1 MAEAVLLKP
10 DRKFVEEII
19 ASGGGDL
26 KLCCQCS
33 TCSVVCDLSSDSSP
47 FPRKEMIWA
56 QWGLKDRLMADPE
69 IWLCH
74 YCMDCS
80 ERCTRGAKPGDVLS
94 AVREQAINHYATPQ
108 FLAGLVNRI
117 RQVPVMF
124 MLVPGILLLL
134 ALLLRHPIEGLL
146 GLGGSVHDEAFYAS
160 FFPHWLLITFY
171 TSLTMLAFVGLLGGM
186 FKYWKAM
193 KRADLTAGRN
203 IGETGIIT
211 SLIRTVTAI
220 LLHRQFGKCTQRG
233 NRQLTHLFAFYGF
246 ITLFV
251 VTVYAVFDLY
261 LFPLI
266 GLDSMYP
273 FNLIH
278 PMKILANIGGILLV
292 VGCVKGLLDQKKDAG
307 DSAGSTSFDQI
318 FIWLLLLVGVT
329 GFITEIFRFTV
340 GAGDHGGAMQYTAYA
355 VYFIHLMCVF
365 GLLVYLPYSKFAH
378 IWYRTLAMVYAEYS
392 GRTKEED
399 AGPASVA
406 PVAIEVQEAEI
417 QNQESPEEASAVES
431 EETSVEETIEESE
444 EEPES
449 TDKTDST
456 Q

>member
-33 TCSVVCDLSSDSSP
+33 TCSVVCDLSGDSSP

-56 QWGLKDRLMADPE
+56 QWGLKDRLMADPD

-74 YCMDCS
+74 HCMDCS
-80 ERCTRGAKPGDVLS
+80 ERCTRGAKPGDVLA
-94 AVREQAINHYATPQ
+94 AVREQAIKHYATPQ

-117 RQVPVMF
+117 KQIPVMF

-146 GLGGSVHDEAFYAS
+146 GLGGSEHDEAFYAS

-193 KRADLTAGRN
+193 KTADLTAGRN

-211 SLIRTVTAI
+211 SLIRAVTAI
-220 LLHRQFGKCTQRG
+220 LLHRQFGRCTQRG

-246 ITLFV
+246 IALFV
-251 VTVYAVFDLY
+251 VTAYAVFDLY

-278 PMKILANIGGILLV
+278 PMKILANIGGVLLV
-292 VGCVKGLLDQKKDAG
+292 TGCVKGLLDQKKDAG

-318 FIWLLLLVGVT
+318 FIWLLLLVG
-329 GFITEIFRFTV
+329 ITEIFRFTA

-355 VYFIHLMCVF
+355 VYFVHLMCVF

-378 IWYRTLAMVYAEYS
+378 IMYRTVAMVYADYS
-392 GRTKEED
+392 GRTEEI
-399 AGPASVA
+399 AEPAPIASVTTEA
-406 PVAIEVQEAEI
+406 PAAATTVEEPSEEA
-417 QNQESPEEASAVES
+417 PEEGS
-431 EETSVEETIEESE
+431 EEPE

-449 TDKTDST
+449 EDTTDST

>member
-19 ASGGGDL
+19 DSGGEDL
-26 KLCCQCS
+26 KLCVQCA

-56 QWGLKDRLMADPE
+56 QWGLKDRLMADPDV
-69 IWLCH
+69 WLCH
-74 YCMDCS
+74 HCMDCS
-80 ERCTRGAKPGDVLS
+80 ERCTRGAKPGDVLA
-94 AVREQAINHYATPQ
+94 AVREQAIKHYATPQ
-108 FLAGLVNRI
+108 FLAGMVNKVKQI
-117 RQVPVMF
+117 PVMF
-124 MLVPGILLLL
+124 MLMPGILLLL
-134 ALLLRHPIEGLL
+134 AILLRHPIEGLL

-160 FFPHWLLITFY
+160 FFPHWLLIAFY
-171 TSLTMLAFVGLLGGM
+171 TSLTMLAFVGLLGGL

-193 KRADLTAGRN
+193 KAADLADGRQ

-211 SLIRTVTAI
+211 SFIRTVTTI
-220 LLHRQFGKCTQRG
+220 LLHRQFGRCTQRG
-233 NRQLTHLFAFYGF
+233 NRQWTHLFAFYGF
-246 ITLFV
+246 IALFA

-261 LFPLI
+261 LFPVV

-273 FNLIH
+273 FNLMH
-278 PMKILANIGGILLV
+278 PMKILANIGGVLLIA
-292 VGCVKGLLDQKKDAG
+292 GCVKGILDQKKDAG
-307 DSAGSTSFDQI
+307 DSSGSTSFDQI

-329 GFITEIFRFTV
+329 GFITEVFRFTV
-340 GAGDHGGAMQYTAYA
+340 GVDAHGGAMQFTAYA
-355 VYFIHLMCVF
+355 IYFVHLMCVF

-392 GRTKEED
+392 GRTKEI
-399 AGPASVA
+399 AGSAMVV
-406 PVAIEVQEAEI
+406 PVATEVQTAET
-417 QNQESPEEASAVES
+417 QKQESSEEASADES
-431 EETSVEETIEESE
+431 EETSAEESKEESE

>member
-33 TCSVVCDLSSDSSP
+33 TCSVVCDLSNDSSP

-56 QWGLKDRLMADPE
+56 QWGLKDRLMADPD

-94 AVREQAINHYATPQ
+94 AVREQAIKHYATPQ

-160 FFPHWLLITFY
+160 FFPHWLLIAFY
-171 TSLTMLAFVGLLGGM
+171 SSLTMLAFVGLLGGM

-211 SLIRTVTAI
+211 SLILTVTAI

-278 PMKILANIGGILLV
+278 PMKILANIGGVLLV

-378 IWYRTLAMVYAEYS
+378 IMYRTVAMVYAEYS
-392 GRTKEED
+392 GRTKEYT
-399 AGPASVA
+399 GSV
-406 PVAIEVQEAEI
+406 PVAAVMTEAPATATTVE
-417 QNQESPEEASAVES
+417 EPSEDEPEEGS
-431 EETSVEETIEESE
+431 EESE

-449 TDKTDST
+449 ADTTDST